1 MRDTAGSAAAPAA
14 RCKNCLRWGSF
25 IFEPPFKSFD
35 HLVGELLEMQWHV
48 EAERLGGLEID
59 HQLELAGLED
69 GQMRG
74 LHTLKNLPGIK
85 AGLAPGFR
93 PAAAVAHQSAGGDE
107 FGPFVD
113 RRDRVARGQCY
124 KPLAHDLEEDA
135 GAIHDCIDL
144 ACSHGGE

>member
-69 GQMRG
+69 GQIGR
-74 LHTLKNLPGIK
+74 LRTLKNLPGIK
-85 AGLAPGFR
+85 AGLAPRFR
-93 PAAAVAHQSAGGDE
+93 PAAAVPDESAGGGE
-107 FGPFVD
+107 LGPFVNP
-113 RRDRVARGQCY
+113 RGRVATG
-124 KPLAHDLEEDA
+124 
-135 GAIHDCIDL
+135 
-144 ACSHGGE
+144 